1 MKKILMSLALVG
13 FALVT
18 NANEV
23 VTATI
28 HDGVESPNVKAKM
41 EQQKSTLFTE
51 ANATYEAQQ
60 AMNHAAVLDSHRRLI
75 LNYLEQLRTCYNQKD
90 SMCLEKFLCN
100 DDDMLI
106 ISKQEIRKHMATG
119 NVDKKT
125 IYITYTNR
133 EYLDY
138 LKKIFSKNKRIRVTY
153 DEIQI
158 TPLHPM
164 KANIYSVTLHQ
175 TIQTDS
181 YHNDYYLF
189 LLWDF
194 QDETKPR
201 ILELRTF

>member
-1 MKKILMSLALVG
+1 MKKILMSLALAG

-28 HDGVESPNVKAKM
+28 HDGVEYPNVKAKM

-90 SMCLEKFLCN
+90 SMCLEAILS
-100 DDDMLI
+100 DDMLI
-106 ISKQEIRKHMATG
+106 ILKQERKTADG
-119 NVDKKT
+119 VDKKT
-125 IYITYTNR
+125 VVYTKR
-133 EYLDY
+133 EYLDRWKT
-138 LKKIFSKNKRIRVTY
+138 LFSKTQQIRVTY
-153 DEIQI
+153 DEIEI
-158 TPLHPM
+158 MPLHPM
-164 KANIYSVTLHQ
+164 KADIYGVTLHQ
-175 TIQTDS
+175 TTQTDS
-181 YHNDYYLF
+181 FYNDYYLF

-194 QDETKPR
+194 QDETNPQIR
-201 ILELRTF
+201 EFRTL

>member
-1 MKKILMSLALVG
+1 MMKKILMSLALVG

-60 AMNHAAVLDSHRRLI
+60 AMNHAAVIDSHRQLI
-75 LNYLEQLRTCYNQKD
+75 LNYLEQLRTCYNLKD
-90 SMCLEKFLCN
+90 SRHLESILS
-100 DDDMLI
+100 DDMLI
-106 ISKQEIRKHMATG
+106 ISKQEIIKHMATG

-125 IYITYTNR
+125 IYITRTKS
-133 EYLDY
+133 EYQDY

-153 DEIQI
+153 DEIEI
-158 TPLHPM
+158 MPLHPM
-164 KANIYSVTLHQ
+164 KADIYGVTLHQ
-175 TIQTDS
+175 TTQTDS
-181 YHNDYYLF
+181 FYNDYYLF

-194 QDETKPR
+194 QDETNPQIR
-201 ILELRTF
+201 EFRTL

>member
-1 MKKILMSLALVG
+1 MMKKILMSLALVG

-41 EQQKSTLFTE
+41 EQQKFTLFTE

-90 SMCLEKFLCN
+90 SSHLESILS
-100 DDDMLI
+100 DDMLI
-106 ISKQEIRKHMATG
+106 ISKQERKTADG
-119 NVDKKT
+119 VDKKT
-125 IYITYTNR
+125 VVYTKR
-133 EYLDY
+133 EYLDRWKT
-138 LKKIFSKNKRIRVTY
+138 LFSKTQQIRVTY
-153 DEIQI
+153 DEIEI
-158 TPLHPM
+158 MPLHPM
-164 KANIYSVTLHQ
+164 KADIYSVTLHQ